1 MNATAAP
8 KISGF
13 LNCIASACVTPSAAA
28 VLLQSLLSA
37 PGSAFRRGL
46 LRKPFSTAF
55 LPPPAGLAPPPP
67 LLRRASLP
75 PPVAAGPRLR
85 ASRSFFS
92 RASILMRSMVAS
104 SNRSVRSCA
113 SCLSSAAS
121 PSGSGRTCASKQ
133 TPASSLSPA
142 YAHCATPPPSVAADD
157 LLCVDLGG
165 CPTITTKTSAAGAST
180 AASGSAAAAAAA
192 SAGSSLAAGAS
203 AAAPADP
210 ASEEG
215 EGAAAEAP
223 AASEEPAEAAAA
235 AAAEPEAAV
244 EAPAAEVFV
253 VMVGQPPRSTQS
265 RSSAATEGGGVAQ
278 WAYAGDSED
287 AGVCFEAH
295 VLPLPEG
302 EAAELKQLAQD
313 LTLRFDEATMDRIR
327 MEARL
332 KKLREARKRGPA
344 ATGGGKLAR
353 RSSGGGGA
361 KPAGGGKKA
370 VEKGFLNKP
379 RRKAEPGAL
388 SKLWSRTAAALGV
401 TQALAMQFKNPLIF
415 GAAVAFMAF
424 KGDTLAV

>member
-1 MNATAAP
+1 MADELAQVQAEYDAANSHVDDLVKQLTDVNAREKNKKVLKVVVKETLKLAVRSVRVEAQGAQAANQQESALDSDQSASFSVTFNKPYTITFVATSSPSPSTPPPAPPAEDAVAAAAPAADDDAAAGVAESAADAVAAAEVAAVLNEAVDATAA
-8 KISGF
+8 
-13 LNCIASACVTPSAAA
+13 
-28 VLLQSLLSA
+28 
-37 PGSAFRRGL
+37 
-46 LRKPFSTAF
+46 
-55 LPPPAGLAPPPP
+55 
-67 LLRRASLP
+67 
-75 PPVAAGPRLR
+75 
-85 ASRSFFS
+85 
-92 RASILMRSMVAS
+92 
-104 SNRSVRSCA
+104 
-113 SCLSSAAS
+113 
-121 PSGSGRTCASKQ
+121 
-133 TPASSLSPA
+133 
-142 YAHCATPPPSVAADD
+142 
-157 LLCVDLGG
+157 
-165 CPTITTKTSAAGAST
+165 
-180 AASGSAAAAAAA
+180 AASGGDSWLEVEEPSSGDDAAAEHSAAVAAAAESEDAAAPEATAAAAAA
-192 SAGSSLAAGAS
+192 
-203 AAAPADP
+203 PAEP

-244 EAPAAEVFV
+244 EAPAAEAAAEAV
-253 VMVGQPPRSTQS
+253 VEREVLVTFAA
-265 RSSAATEGGGVAQ
+265 SAATEGGGVAQ

-287 AGVCFEAH
+287 ACVCFEAH

-344 ATGGGKLAR
+344 APGGGKLAR
-353 RSSGGGGA
+353 RSSGGGGG
-361 KPAGGGKKA
+361 KPAGGAKKA

-415 GAAVAFMAF
+415 GAAVAFMTF